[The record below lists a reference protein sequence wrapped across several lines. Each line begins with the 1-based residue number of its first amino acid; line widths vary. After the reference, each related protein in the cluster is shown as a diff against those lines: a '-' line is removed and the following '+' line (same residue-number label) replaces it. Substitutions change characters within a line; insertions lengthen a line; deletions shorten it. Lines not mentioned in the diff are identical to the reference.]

1 MSTLTSLALDSKSER
16 LSMNWIVD
24 QKADLLWFIGGSLT
38 AYAMLFLHAGLHVNM
53 VMVWFLWVMFLD
65 SPHFFGTYLRTY
77 FDREE
82 FQARKKLLIGSLGWL
97 LVGPAAVGLS
107 YLLYRFD
114 IENYN
119 RPFFLFLLFFN
130 LWAYWHVVRQHF
142 GILSL
147 YKKKNNDFD
156 AKDNFYDKT
165 LLYGGLLAPF
175 VAFAVRHPEARKAL
189 GLTQNMPEL
198 PTSLS
203 AGLSAETLKQLH
215 WEHYVVALS
224 VTAFSAF
231 VLMFAYRQYYRWRQ
245 GLPVNMPK
253 LLFMVALIPLYAF
266 ICYSSSVLTAPL
278 MAFSIFVTIYHD
290 VQYHAI
296 VWFYAKNRYHKPGVD
311 SSKYGLAAKMS
322 KNFGTYMLS
331 GIAMA
336 AIFRLFGC
344 GFEVHPGCGPIVL
357 TSHYSLFGDFT
368 ITHLLYGFLIGLP
381 LQHYFIDQYIWR
393 PSKDKVLQKDL
404 KL

>member
-1 MSTLTSLALDSKSER
+1 MSTLTSLALDGKSER

-107 YLLYRFD
+107 YLLYSFD

-156 AKDNFYDKT
+156 AKDNF
-165 LLYGGLLAPF
+165 
-175 VAFAVRHPEARKAL
+175 
-189 GLTQNMPEL
+189 
-198 PTSLS
+198 
-203 AGLSAETLKQLH
+203 
-215 WEHYVVALS
+215 
-224 VTAFSAF
+224 
-231 VLMFAYRQYYRWRQ
+231 
-245 GLPVNMPK
+245 
-253 LLFMVALIPLYAF
+253 
-266 ICYSSSVLTAPL
+266 
-278 MAFSIFVTIYHD
+278 
-290 VQYHAI
+290 
-296 VWFYAKNRYHKPGVD
+296 
-311 SSKYGLAAKMS
+311 
-322 KNFGTYMLS
+322 
-331 GIAMA
+331 
-336 AIFRLFGC
+336 
-344 GFEVHPGCGPIVL
+344 
-357 TSHYSLFGDFT
+357 
-368 ITHLLYGFLIGLP
+368 
-381 LQHYFIDQYIWR
+381 
-393 PSKDKVLQKDL
+393 
-404 KL
+404 